1 MAWTYDDTD
10 LDTETEDGR
19 KNVVRFLVG
28 DTNEDDQQVSD
39 EEINFSLSETN
50 NIYSAA
56 SYISKTI
63 AALYARRVTQ
73 EVDRTLRVRY
83 SDIQEHYYRLSKEL
97 EDSARKYSSQWGI
110 SFGGTNTQNMKTV
123 RSNPLRPNAFYSGQ
137 FANPRR
143 KKFGY
148 DPGTRY

>member
-1 MAWTYDDTD
+1 MSWTYDDSV
-10 LDTETEDGR
+10 LDTDTEDGR

-28 DTNEDDQQVSD
+28 DTNENDQQVSD
-39 EEINFSLSETN
+39 EEVSFSLSETN
-50 NIYSAA
+50 NVYSAA

-97 EDSARKYSSQWGI
+97 EDSARKYSPQWGV
-110 SFGGTNTQNMKTV
+110 SFGGTNTQTMKTV
-123 RSNPLRPNAFYSGQ
+123 RSNPIRPDSFHSDQ
-137 FANPRR
+137 FDNPRR

>member
-1 MAWTYDDTD
+1 MSWTYDDSE
-10 LDTETEDGR
+10 LDTETEEGR

-28 DTNEDDQQVSD
+28 DTNENDQQVSD
-39 EEINFSLSETN
+39 EEVDFSLSETN
-50 NIYSAA
+50 NVYSAA
-56 SYISKTI
+56 SYIAKNI

-97 EDSARKYSSQWGI
+97 EDSARKYSSQWGVA
-110 SFGGTNTQNMKTV
+110 FGGTNTQTMKTV
-123 RSNPLRPNAFYSGQ
+123 RSNPLRPDAFYSGQ
-137 FANPRR
+137 FSNPRR

-148 DPGTRY
+148 DPGTRH